1 MSEQTLIRINAQLCI
16 NDKGCSDVNLNMT
29 QAEASKIYQLM
40 PSSKVESPDYSQYM
54 QLWGISFSA
63 TLSLWL
69 TAFVGGRI
77 LRFFR

>member
-29 QAEASKIYQLM
+29 QVEASKIYQLM
-40 PSSKVESPDYSQYM
+40 PSSKVEVPDYSQYM
-54 QLWGISFSA
+54 PFWGISFSA

-69 TAFVGGRI
+69 TAFVIGRT
-77 LRFFR
+77 LKLFR

>member
-1 MSEQTLIRINAQLCI
+1 MSEQTLIRINAQLC
-16 NDKGCSDVNLNMT
+16 NEKGCSDVNLNLS
-29 QAEASKIYQLM
+29 QSEAFKVYQSVA
-40 PSSKVESPDYSQYM
+40 SSKVEILDYSQYM
-54 QLWGISFSA
+54 QFWGISFSA